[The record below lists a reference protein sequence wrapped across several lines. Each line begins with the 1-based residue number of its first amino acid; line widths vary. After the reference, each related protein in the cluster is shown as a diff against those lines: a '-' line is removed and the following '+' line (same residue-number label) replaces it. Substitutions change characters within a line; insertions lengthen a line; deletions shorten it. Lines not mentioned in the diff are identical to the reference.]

1 MLLRHPFVTQ
11 KTIGMIHCHALRLW
25 LRGAPFFRHG
35 EVMRAREAA
44 R

>member
-1 MLLRHPFVTQ
+1 VTQ
-11 KTIGMIHCHALRLW
+11 KTMGLILYHALRLGR
-25 LRGAPFFRHG
+25 RGAPFFRHG